1 MILQK
6 NEFRGHHGEKSSV
19 SFVFCVIGSGLIAI
33 ICYSKLNDFVR
44 VEKDKIQIQAEIGDV
59 RCATEEVH
67 RSQASA
73 EKQNK
78 NLLLSLN
85 DVNKRIEEHNC
96 NMVNLEAVR
105 RRLTTENADLL
116 SQLQVR

>member
-1 MILQK
+1 M
-6 NEFRGHHGEKSSV
+6 
-19 SFVFCVIGSGLIAI
+19 
-33 ICYSKLNDFVR
+33 
-44 VEKDKIQIQAEIGDV
+44 

-78 NLLLSLN
+78 NLLMSLN

-116 SQLQVR
+116 SQLQACGFETGHLKSFTLSQVIIIETKIFFD

>member
-1 MILQK
+1 MIKQAHIFL
-6 NEFRGHHGEKSSV
+6 KSFPFTQLKS
-19 SFVFCVIGSGLIAI
+19 
-33 ICYSKLNDFVR
+33 LNFVR

-116 SQLQVR
+116 SQLQVRRDVLHVL

>member
-1 MILQK
+1 M
-6 NEFRGHHGEKSSV
+6 F
-19 SFVFCVIGSGLIAI
+19 F
-33 ICYSKLNDFVR
+33 R

-59 RCATEEVH
+59 RSATEEVH

-78 NLLLSLN
+78 NLMLSLN

-116 SQLQVR
+116 SQLQVRRNISRV

>member
-1 MILQK
+1 MTEM
-6 NEFRGHHGEKSSV
+6 NEQCAQLVKMKS
-19 SFVFCVIGSGLIAI
+19 
-33 ICYSKLNDFVR
+33 K

-78 NLLLSLN
+78 NLLMSLN
-85 DVNKRIEEHNC
+85 EVNKRIEEHNC

-116 SQLQVR
+116 SQLQELQASANLLVQA